1 MAVNFPNPDPTAWE
15 TWNVSV
21 ADGASTADRDFDRAA
36 LEKSISSFVAG
47 PDANGVTCLPTFRWQ
62 DVDSGPSAQLTVT
75 LKCTI
80 GFKVASRIPVRPPA
94 GTKPPPSRV
103 SVFKNALTA

>member
-1 MAVNFPNPDPTAWE
+1 MT
-15 TWNVSV
+15 V
-21 ADGASTADRDFDRAA
+21 ADGATTADRDFDRAL
-36 LEKSISSFVAG
+36 LEKSITSFVAG

-62 DVDSGPSAQLTVT
+62 DVEGLHGQLTVT

-80 GFKVASRIPVRPPA
+80 GLKAASRIPVRPPT